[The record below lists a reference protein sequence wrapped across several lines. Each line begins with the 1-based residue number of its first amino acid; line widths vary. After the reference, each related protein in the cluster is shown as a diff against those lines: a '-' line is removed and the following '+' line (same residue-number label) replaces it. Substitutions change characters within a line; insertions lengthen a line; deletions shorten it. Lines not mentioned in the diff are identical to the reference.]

1 MIFES
6 MLLAERYP
14 CKEALVFISVF
25 IVFKETGSFMIEQ
38 SSCKQ
43 YPCLIFRDDFNKL
56 DFQTWE
62 HLKTA
67 AYTGNKEFQ
76 YYTNNRT
83 NSYIKN
89 GVLYLKPTLTNDTYG
104 DDFLVSG
111 ELDLWGNDP
120 GAVCTSNRYEGCFRK
135 GTNSSIINPVQSAGI
150 TTAKS
155 FSFKYGKINI
165 RAKLPQG
172 DWLWPALWLMPKY
185 QTYGEWPASGEIDIM
200 ESRGNA
206 EYYSQNKSIGNNN
219 VQQVLHWGP
228 YCAENRHEL
237 TSVLTLK
244 EKGSYVDDFN
254 IFSVSITPEGIYF
267 YINGNLTLNVTVDE
281 SGFWGLGNFEKN
293 LFNPWSSGSKMAPFD
308 QEFYIIMNLAV
319 GGNNGYFH
327 QSHEPSAPW
336 DNNEQDHGKVM
347 KQFWD
352 KRKEWLPTWE
362 REDTAL
368 KIDYVEVWI
377 EKKDLAHPVY
387 KIDPEAHLSME
398 TWSSPS
404 RLIQN

>member
-1 MIFES
+1 MTFES
-6 MLLAERYP
+6 MLLAKRYQ
-14 CKEALVFISVF
+14 CKEALALISVF
-25 IVFKETGSFMIEQ
+25 MVFKETGSFMIEQ
-38 SSCKQ
+38 SRCKE

-83 NSYIKN
+83 NSYVKN
-89 GVLYLKPTLTNDTYG
+89 GVLHLKPTLTNDTYG

-111 ELDLWGNDP
+111 KLDLWGNGP
-120 GAVCTSNRYEGCFRK
+120 GAVCTSNKYEGCFRK

-155 FSFKYGKINI
+155 FSFMYGKINI

-219 VQQVLHWGP
+219 VQQALHWGP
-228 YCAENRHEL
+228 YCAENRYEL

-244 EKGSYVDDFN
+244 EKGAYVNDFN
-254 IFSVSITPEGIYF
+254 LFSVSITPEGIYF
-267 YINGNLTLNVTVDE
+267 YVNGNLNLNFTVDE
-281 SGFWGLGNFEKN
+281 KGFWELGNFGEK

-327 QSHEPSAPW
+327 QNHEPSAPW
-336 DNNEQDHGKVM
+336 DNSEQDHGKVM

-352 KRKEWLPTWE
+352 NRKEWLPTWL

-377 EKKDLAHPVY
+377 EE
-387 KIDPEAHLSME
+387 KI
-398 TWSSPS
+398 T
-404 RLIQN
+404 LIW